1 MKKRIIITAMLII
14 MALVV
19 IAATPLSTKQSAW
32 QLRGTVTAGITTPG
46 VTARDKASVEA
57 LAGIFIEVFPADN
70 AIIIRG
76 SGATDNS
83 DNIYDV
89 LFMASGDDHYNR
101 VATLTF
107 TTGTQTSPVSGEEFS
122 DLITVADE
130 KWHSEMKNA
139 SAADDYIGEL
149 AVDMWGCGRIALIPT
164 TIVTSSSIWYRGV

>member
-1 MKKRIIITAMLII
+1 MKKLKIVTAILII
-14 MALVV
+14 MAVVV

-70 AIIIRG
+70 AIILRG
-76 SGATDNS
+76 SGATADS

-89 LFMASGDDHYNR
+89 LFMASGDDHYNL
-101 VATLTF
+101 VGTFTF
-107 TTGTQTSPVSGEEFS
+107 TTGTQTSPVTGEEFA
-122 DLITVADE
+122 DLIAIANE

-139 SAADDYIGEL
+139 SASDNYIGEV